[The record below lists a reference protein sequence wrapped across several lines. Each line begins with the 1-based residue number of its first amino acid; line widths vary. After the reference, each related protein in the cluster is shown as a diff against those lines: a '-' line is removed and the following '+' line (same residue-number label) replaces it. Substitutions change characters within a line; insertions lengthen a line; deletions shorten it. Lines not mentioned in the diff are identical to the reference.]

1 MTFFSKKPIIIIYFI
16 LISSFV
22 HAQYGT
28 ALGVRYGTE
37 TNIGISVLR
46 FLSDRN
52 QGASHTIVSFPYKG
66 ARLTSFYEWHFRNHN
81 ENIEVANV
89 GFFVGLG
96 AHVGRYKKVGW
107 QKNDTPFIKGENVVA
122 FGVDANAG
130 IEWKIPTVPLLLS
143 IDVHPL
149 IDLNYIEQQP
159 QYFDFGLSLRYL
171 F

>member
-1 MTFFSKKPIIIIYFI
+1 MKIFTKNYLIIIYFI
-16 LISSFV
+16 FISLTSY
-22 HAQYGT
+22 AQYGT
-28 ALGVRYGTE
+28 GIGVRYGTD
-37 TNIGISVLR
+37 TNIGLSILQ
-46 FLSDRN
+46 FFSDRN

-96 AHVGRYKKVGW
+96 AHIGRYKKVGW